1 MARRSSC
8 CRQKICLSLV
18 GGAPGPRLGFLPA
31 GLFLVF
37 AWAPVVF
44 LWSVVPSAA
53 SLYIFFAC
61 VVCTVPVLALKLA
74 PSLAGI
80 LDDLEGQLGVDRLKK
95 TVVNIMQQSA
105 KSFVLHLATADQVL
119 ELQAE
124 GLTYRGHILDMSPA
138 KNTTTVV
145 MERVPYGLPEGA
157 LTQVLSKY
165 GEVKSIKP
173 VTHKGYGLSR
183 FKAEIV
189 IKTDIPSR
197 IHVQSNPVNI
207 FYKSQP
213 RSCFICQ
220 GAGHEAKLC
229 PRKLA
234 SKRAGPVGGHAQQPN
249 KRLHQSGTEET
260 GDPPPPPVHVPALPG
275 VSTYAQV
282 ADAAAPPADNQTMEP
297 PAVVHHAHQPPSD
310 SIITVVVS
318 HEPPTT
324 GGES

>member
-1 MARRSSC
+1 M
-8 CRQKICLSLV
+8 
-18 GGAPGPRLGFLPA
+18 
-31 GLFLVF
+31 
-37 AWAPVVF
+37 
-44 LWSVVPSAA
+44 
-53 SLYIFFAC
+53 
-61 VVCTVPVLALKLA
+61 
-74 PSLAGI
+74 
-80 LDDLEGQLGVDRLKK
+80 KK

-105 KSFVLHLATADQVL
+105 KSFVLHLATADQVI

-124 GLTYRGHILDMSPA
+124 GLKYRGHILDMSPA

-145 MERVPYGLPEGA
+145 MERVPYRLPEGA

-183 FKAEIV
+183 FKAEVV

-234 SKRAGPVGGHAQQPN
+234 SKRAGPVDGHAQQPN
-249 KRLHQSGTEET
+249 KITPEWGG
-260 GDPPPPPVHVPALPG
+260 GDRG
-275 VSTYAQV
+275 
-282 ADAAAPPADNQTMEP
+282 
-297 PAVVHHAHQPPSD
+297 PPS
-310 SIITVVVS
+310 STS
-318 HEPPTT
+318 PRTCFT
-324 GGES
+324 GSLNLRAGR